1 LTEKT
6 EHINHGVVIRSTGS
20 WYEVR
25 TENGEIISCKF
36 KGKFKI
42 AGIKSTNPIAVG
54 DKVSF
59 IRMKEDGTA
68 VIDSIKKRENYII
81 RKSIN
86 LSKQTHI
93 IAANIDHAFLVI
105 TISQPRTSLGFIDRF
120 LLSAEAYHIPV
131 VLVFNKLDLNT
142 HEEQTIQDD
151 WIEKYKSIGYK
162 CLQTSAINGNGIEE
176 MKDLMKNGTNMFSGH
191 SGVGKSALINSV
203 QPGFKLKTAEISG
216 FNLKGRH
223 TTTFAEMHPLD
234 LGGYIID
241 TPGIKEFG
249 VVDIK
254 KEDVGGY
261 FPEFREVMHL
271 CKFNNCLHRK
281 EPNCAVKE
289 AVENGSIA
297 QSRYNNY
304 LAIINDDDINKKP
317 F

>member
-1 LTEKT
+1 M
-6 EHINHGVVIRSTGS
+6 NQGVVIRSTGS

-25 TENGEIISCKF
+25 TNSGEIISCKF

-68 VIDSIKKRENYII
+68 VIDSIKKRDNYII

-142 HEEQTIQDD
+142 TKEQAIQEE
-151 WIEKYKSIGYK
+151 WVEKYKQIGYK
-162 CLQTSAINGNGIEE
+162 SIQTSAIYGQGIEE
-176 MKDLMKNGTNMFSGH
+176 IKELMKNGTSMFSGH
-191 SGVGKSALINSV
+191 SGVGKSELINAI
-203 QPGFKLKTAEISG
+203 QPGLKLKTAQISAS
-216 FNLKGRH
+216 NLKGRH
-223 TTTFAEMHPLD
+223 TTTFAEMHPLSFH
-234 LGGYIID
+234 GYIID

-249 VVDIK
+249 VVDLK

-261 FPEFREVMHL
+261 FPEMRNIMHL
-271 CKFNNCLHRK
+271 CKFNNCLHK
-281 EPNCAVKE
+281 NEPLCAVKD
-289 AVENGSIA
+289 AVKKGSIA

-304 LAIINDDDINKKP
+304 LAIINDEEINKKP